1 MSYDEIRNK
10 LKESKRIVF
19 KFGTNVLRNDFKE
32 ISLSRI
38 YTFIEDIALLKKEG
52 KEPIIVTSG
61 AVGLGAKRLNVDSS
75 ESMSVKQACAAV
87 GQSRLMS
94 IYEDGFDKY
103 GIITAQILL
112 TEEDFTHRRKYLS
125 LHDTLNTLI
134 GLGTIP
140 VINQNDTVST
150 EELDFYQDAFEVCFS
165 DNDKLSAL
173 VASEL
178 DADLLVV
185 LSDIEGLYNDN
196 PKINPDAKK
205 IDVVEKVTDEFE
217 QFTRNALSPVSG
229 GRGGMKTKLSA
240 MKVVTRSGGMAVIA
254 NGKTPHII
262 RRLFDKDETE
272 KLGTIFLPT
281 ENLANKKRWIAYATN
296 IQARLVV
303 NDGAKKALSK
313 EFKSLLPIG
322 IIDIEGDCQKGDI
335 VSIVDAQGNEFAR
348 GMVNYNCSDCKRIM
362 GHHSDEILGIL
373 GYKNYDAVITR
384 DNIALL

>member
-1 MSYDEIRNK
+1 MRKDV
-10 LKESKRIVF
+10 KEKIINAKRIVF
-19 KFGTNVLRNDFKE
+19 KFGTNVLRNDDKE

-38 YTFIEDIALLKKEG
+38 YNFIEDIAYLKKQG

-61 AVGLGAKRLNVDSS
+61 AVGLGAKRLGADSS

-134 GLGTIP
+134 SLGTIP
-140 VINQNDTVST
+140 VINQNDTIST
-150 EELDFYQDAFEVCFS
+150 EELDFYQDAFEVSFS

-178 DADLLVV
+178 DADMLVV
-185 LSDIEGLYNDN
+185 LSDIDGLYDDN
-196 PKINPDAKK
+196 PKLNPEAKK
-205 IDVVEKVTDEFE
+205 IDIVEQVTDEF
-217 QFTRNALSPVSG
+217 QDFVKNALSPVSG
-229 GRGGMKTKLSA
+229 GRGGMKTKLEA

-262 RRLFDKDETE
+262 KQIFDDSE
-272 KLGTIFLPT
+272 KELPGTVFLPT

-296 IQARLVV
+296 IQARFTV
-303 NDGAKKALSK
+303 NDGAKEALTK

-322 IIDIEGDCQKGDI
+322 VLNIEGDCQKGDI
-335 VSIVDAQGNEFAR
+335 VSLLDTQGNEFAR

-362 GHHSDEILGIL
+362 GHHSDDILKIL
-373 GYKNYDAVITR
+373 GYKNYDALITR